1 MFWSKEIVGHLKFW
15 KLFFSQIRKLRPWGN
30 GTLSNTLTEH
40 YRGFLTNPT
49 VGMPCIARHCLLK
62 AKRSQLINTA
72 AAERCQAKQQLI
84 KPYINHCIINNCI
97 QFIDN
102 KPIVKNLCVNLLVS
116 KKDFVV
122 RSDSQRSEP
131 YTYKWLLCI
140 LTSECVLAHVFSWLE
155 LIKKCLKIPKRG
167 LYRDKIY

>member
-1 MFWSKEIVGHLKFW
+1 
-15 KLFFSQIRKLRPWGN
+15 
-30 GTLSNTLTEH
+30 
-40 YRGFLTNPT
+40 
-49 VGMPCIARHCLLK
+49 MPCIARHCLLK

-116 KKDFVV
+116 KKDLVV

-131 YTYKWLLCI
+131 YRQYILHSAAFNAPFVRLILFHWL
-140 LTSECVLAHVFSWLE
+140 VFSSFMSRTSGWPYNRPSLGSI
-155 LIKKCLKIPKRG
+155 LINDKKFFNSNIL
-167 LYRDKIY
+167 L